1 MQQVKLKSG
10 SKFFDLKSKKQIHI
24 QKVDLKGVHIAGVL
38 TPIPLTNAI
47 RAVKDKVWLQ
57 K

>member
-10 SKFFDLKSKKQIHI
+10 NSFFDLKRQRQINI
-24 QKVDLKGVHIAGVL
+24 KKVDLKGVHVAGVNN
-38 TPIPLTNAI
+38 PIPLTFAI
-47 RAVKDKVWLQ
+47 RAIKDKVWLQ